1 MSIKTK
7 RICFGGKCTIAPK
20 GVRKN
25 YASISDSLVQSGILS
40 EGFLSQLPT
49 WSKRTPGAFNMLS
62 TKLRQVTSIL
72 ARTFVMAARRP
83 SRRIIMNIVSLI
95 SRFARGLISAHRIK
109 GSSELELR
117 TAEAEIKILV
127 RAFTNYI
134 FSTTFALMIHYLV
147 DSGEV
152 EALEQ
157 ESLASEDG
165 DLIDEGADL
174 PANTRQYFRVIRQV
188 LMRTGFMQAFA
199 DRTQLRFLAMYLA
212 FVVSSSGATTGFS
225 GVGSIRQILNGQTV
239 YISFISELS
248 DAIVDSLFEEMMS
261 QAYGLAMRN
270 KKHNKAFSTRKRFTD
285 PLYRA
290 YFEEEGSSEFD
301 DLEQTIEEMEDM
313 TLEEPREGSEE
324 WHEEEEFGEY
334 PDYEDEEYPE
344 EYEDDYEDY
353 EDEEYPEEY
362 EDDYEDYDEYLE
374 DDDVEYVSED
384 VSDLTPSELP
394 LEDFEEEYVAIEPS
408 EEAKAIVRRL
418 INKRRMFSKSISAG
432 GLVNDLL
439 EYFSKYFSDEEQE
452 KIEEESKVFIAKA
465 EAAEVVESAKELA
478 EKLAELLLQEKEEK
492 EEAEGE
498 EEESVEFDWGWEEEE
513 EKGEEEEKSEDTE
526 SEEEGEEEESEEKK
540 SASRKRRAFVT
551 RGKLFSKRR
560 RALGKEQVREWQSNI
575 SKIRKKLKPTP
586 NYFKMK
592 RAGFYS
598 DTKRDH
604 KEHDVEKRHRRHEVE
619 KRRSGRKELA
629 RKKQQRRRR

>member
-25 YASISDSLVQSGILS
+25 YASTSDSSVQSGILS

-157 ESLASEDG
+157 ESLASEAG

-174 PANTRQYFRVIRQV
+174 PANTKQYFRVIRQV

-270 KKHNKAFSTRKRFTD
+270 KKRNKAFSTRKRFTD

-313 TLEEPREGSEE
+313 TLEEPREGFEE

-334 PDYEDEEYPE
+334 P
-344 EYEDDYEDY
+344 DY

-560 RALGKEQVREWQSNI
+560 RALGKDQVREWQSNI

-604 KEHDVEKRHRRHEVE
+604 KEHDVENRHRRHEVE